1 MDQKFDDIR
10 PFTDAEIPAAMN
22 RIAESS
28 ALPLLASYVCPEK
41 PLDEVRAMLRSFKT
55 IKDFQ
60 LGVMHHANEQI
71 IENSI
76 TQFTYGGIEQLKTSS
91 TISSS
96 ATTATSCS
104 MPRYCRTSWLI
115 LVMRHPRSPS
125 VQTS

>member
-10 PFTDAEIPAAMN
+10 PFNDAEIPAAMN

-76 TQFTYGGIEQLKTSS
+76 TQFTYGGIEQLKTSKHYLF
-91 TISSS
+91 IKV
-96 ATTATSCS
+96 
-104 MPRYCRTSWLI
+104 L
-115 LVMRHPRSPS
+115 
-125 VQTS
+125 